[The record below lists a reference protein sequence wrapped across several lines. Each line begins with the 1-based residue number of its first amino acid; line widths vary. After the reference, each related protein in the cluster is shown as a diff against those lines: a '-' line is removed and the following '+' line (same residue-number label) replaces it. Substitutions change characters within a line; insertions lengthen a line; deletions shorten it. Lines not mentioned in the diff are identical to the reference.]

1 MPANIQPKPPPSRCS
16 QPRNN
21 SKYQLLGNNWKDIV
35 ETFSCPLLWDT
46 SNHSLTSS
54 RTPHTILTQVVGL
67 LLLAADD
74 SSTELATQ
82 CTNSCCGFITR
93 EDGNDTSTSSPP
105 SPRDYLVVMLPAC
118 HISLHVVLVGIYL
131 SIYWSLKLLPW
142 GLRES
147 GLEYSCMLHIC
158 TDVHRYPLL
167 LLLLSSV
174 VVEGNLSHN
183 R

>member
-1 MPANIQPKPPPSRCS
+1 MPANIQPKPPPSLCS
-16 QPRNN
+16 QPRKN

-46 SNHSLTSS
+46 SNYSLTSS
-54 RTPHTILTQVVGL
+54 RTPHTISTQVVGL
-67 LLLAADD
+67 LLAAADDD
-74 SSTELATQ
+74 SSTVLATQ

-93 EDGNDTSTSSPP
+93 EDGNDTLTSPPP
-105 SPRDYLVVMLPAC
+105 SPRDYLVVMLHAY
-118 HISLHVVLVGIYL
+118 HISLHIVLVGIYQ
-131 SIYWSLKLLPW
+131 SIYWSLKLLPR

-147 GLEYSCMLHIC
+147 GLKYPCMLHIC

-167 LLLLSSV
+167 LSSV
-174 VVEGNLSHN
+174 VVGGNWSHN